1 MGGQNS
7 TKIQVSLL
15 QKKASL
21 TFRNLGVDLQLGL
34 MVYFF
39 FFVHRS
45 GRLGSPC
52 EKEITRAC

>member
-39 FFVHRS
+39 FVHRS